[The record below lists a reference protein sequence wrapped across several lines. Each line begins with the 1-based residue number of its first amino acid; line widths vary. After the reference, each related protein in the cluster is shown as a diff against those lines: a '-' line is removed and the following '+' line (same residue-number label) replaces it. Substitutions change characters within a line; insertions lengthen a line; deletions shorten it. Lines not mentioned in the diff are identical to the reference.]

1 MYACGTSECAIADG
15 DYSIYEIANIFGF
28 KSIITINCKWMNKT
42 REREDDNGRGR
53 MRMGV
58 REWKWE
64 ERKWFISRKC
74 YNIWFYT

>member
-42 REREDDNGRGR
+42 REWEDESKR
-53 MRMGV
+53 MI
-58 REWKWE
+58 EWWKWE
-64 ERKWFISRKC
+64 DREEMIHFSQMLQYLVLHIV
-74 YNIWFYT
+74 F